1 MESFLSL
8 KNISKTYRKKARP
21 ALHDVSIDMQKGQV
35 VALLGPNG
43 SGKTTLIK
51 ILMGLVRPDEGSVLL
66 VDGRPVP
73 FDIPARIPTGYMPQN
88 PAFPDNL
95 RVSEIIDYLMGFSK
109 SDPVYFD
116 DLMKRMD
123 LHAFYDRRF
132 RELSGGMKQKLSVFQ
147 AFLYERRIL
156 ILDEPSAGLD
166 PFHAT
171 SLKRLIRERRDA
183 GSLVLIT
190 SHVLSEIEELADMMI
205 LLIDGTV
212 HVQQSP
218 AEFVNA
224 RNARNLEE
232 ALSGIREYA

>member
-1 MESFLSL
+1 
-8 KNISKTYRKKARP
+8 
-21 ALHDVSIDMQKGQV
+21 
-35 VALLGPNG
+35 
-43 SGKTTLIK
+43 
-51 ILMGLVRPDEGSVLL
+51 
-66 VDGRPVP
+66 
-73 FDIPARIPTGYMPQN
+73 
-88 PAFPDNL
+88 
-95 RVSEIIDYLMGFSK
+95 
-109 SDPVYFD
+109 
-116 DLMKRMD
+116 MKRMD